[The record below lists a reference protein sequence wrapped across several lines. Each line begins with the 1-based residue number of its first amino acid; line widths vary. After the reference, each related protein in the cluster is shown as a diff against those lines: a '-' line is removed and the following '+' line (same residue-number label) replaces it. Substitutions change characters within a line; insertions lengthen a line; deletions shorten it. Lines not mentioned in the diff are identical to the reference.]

1 MLWGRDRRRTA
12 RSGGDSDNVEVPPRR
27 GQLRGYAQ
35 VVNDS
40 RSGVIL
46 GAAAYL
52 CWGFFPLYWPLLDPA
67 GSLEVLAHR
76 FVWSMI
82 FVLLAISILGRW
94 RQFVAIARDRRMMI
108 ILTFASITIALNW
121 GGFIYGVTN
130 GHVIET
136 SLGYFINP
144 LVTVLLGVFIL
155 KETLR
160 PAQWAAVAI
169 GALAVVVL
177 AIDYGRPPWIAL
189 LVAFSFATYGF
200 LKKKANLGAFEGLG
214 METLIL
220 FPVAVAFLV
229 ALQLRGDLTFGHA
242 GPGNA
247 VLLIGTGVVTAI
259 PLLLFGAAATRL
271 SLTTIGILQYLGP
284 VIQFITGLTIFDED
298 MTGARWIGFIL
309 VWLALVVFSTDML
322 RSRRRTLKTEPAPI

>member
-1 MLWGRDRRRTA
+1 MPRRSDFGEIRPTFRDSAPRPPED
-12 RSGGDSDNVEVPPRR
+12 GPPRAYSH
-27 GQLRGYAQ
+27 L
-35 VVNDS
+35 VNDS
-40 RSGVIL
+40 KSGVAL

-67 GSLEVLAHR
+67 SSLEILAHR
-76 FVWSMI
+76 FVWSMV
-82 FVLLAISILGRW
+82 FVLVSITAIGKWTTFI
-94 RQFVAIARDRRMMI
+94 AIARDRRLMV

-121 GGFIYGVTN
+121 GGFIYGVTHE
-130 GHVIET
+130 HVVET

-144 LVTVLLGVFIL
+144 LVTVLLGVFVL

-160 PAQWAAVAI
+160 PAQWGAI
-169 GALAVVVL
+169 GIGTLAVVVL
-177 AIDYGRPPWIAL
+177 SVGYGRLPWIAL

-214 METLIL
+214 METAIL

-229 ALQLRGDLTFGHA
+229 ALQVRGDLTFGHD

-247 VLLIGTGVVTAI
+247 ALLVGTGVVTAI

-271 SLTTIGILQYLGP
+271 TLTTIGILQYLGP
-284 VIQFITGLTIFDED
+284 IIQFITGLTIFDET
-298 MTGARWIGFIL
+298 MTTERWIGFIL
-309 VWLALVVFSTDML
+309 VWLALVIFTIDAIT
-322 RSRRRTLKTEPAPI
+322 SRRRRGVEPEPACI